1 MTAYDYALETDE
13 LSEDYD
19 SDEGFGESEETDEL
33 AERRLPFRRPLPRI
47 MPGKLAKPGGL
58 VRPPAPVGKVVTR
71 AEFNA
76 GMVRVDKKISL
87 NTDAIKKVTT
97 QANKITT
104 DLGAATAR
112 LDKQGS
118 EIKKE
123 VKRQSDTALLLT
135 LLNKPPA
142 LKPTTQKIL
151 ATPPGGTTAVEVEV
165 VSKVEY
171 EKQSNILP
179 LILMTQGGSGFG
191 GGDSSNMLILA
202 LALSGQI

>member
-1 MTAYDYALETDE
+1 MSAYDFAVETDE

-19 SDEGFGESEETDEL
+19 SDDRFETDESDE
-33 AERRLPFRRPLPRI
+33 AARPWGRRFPRI
-47 MPGKLAKPGGL
+47 SPGRLAKPGGL
-58 VRPPAPVGKVVTR
+58 VRPPAPTGKMVTR

-76 GMVRVDKKISL
+76 GMARVDKKIEL
-87 NTDAIKKVTT
+87 NTEAIKKVTT
-97 QANKITT
+97 QANKVTS
-104 DLGAATAR
+104 DLAAATSR
-112 LDKQGS
+112 LDKQTS

-142 LKPTTQKIL
+142 IKPTTQKITTGGS
-151 ATPPGGTTAVEVEV
+151 TPVDVEV
-165 VSKVEY
+165 VTKVEY
-171 EKQSNILP
+171 DKQNNLLP
-179 LILMTQGGSGFG
+179 LILLTQTGGSGFG